1 MNRRQCPVEIDAAG
15 SDVHAEAAVIR
26 GRGPAVRVVLPGGV
40 GAWAVNGHAEI
51 RRLLADPRVSKDAY
65 RHWPAWIDGEVGA
78 RWPLAI
84 WVSVQNMITAYG
96 AEHARLRRPVAGA
109 FTTRRV
115 AAMRPRIEEIVGE
128 LLESLAAAGPGEVVD
143 LRGRLAHELP
153 TRVVFELFGIPER
166 SWAPLH
172 KIIKGFFD
180 TGISAEDAQRNAA
193 DLDVTMADLV
203 AYRRAHP
210 GDDLTSALIAARDGH
225 GDDRPGGHA
234 PGGHAPGGDASGGD
248 GGSGGDG
255 PAATAGSGPGVGGH
269 GPGDAP
275 DGHDSA
281 LAGRGDLVG
290 RDGAL
295 HGQGSAQDGHGDAL
309 VGRGG
314 ALGGCGDALA
324 GYDDVPV
331 GYGSALAGYGDALD
345 EDGGAPDGHGGALAG
360 RGEALGGHGNA
371 PVGYSNALA
380 GHGDVPDGDGR
391 AVDGR
396 GDATD
401 GCGEVLAG
409 RGDALDGHSSPL
421 GGCGSALDGRGDALD
436 GRGGGRGGFRG
447 EGSGDGR
454 VGAGAGAG
462 PVGGGDCYGGSA
474 AGSGSAGSGLGGG
487 GFDGDGSAGG
497 GFGEGSG
504 GGFDGRGSDA
514 RGGGESSVGGFGG
527 DGDGVGG
534 GVGPGGGRG
543 GAAGLGG
550 VGQGGC
556 PVGGGGGPAAGA
568 AGGGVGRGM
577 SEKELLDNLIL
588 LFTAGYET
596 SANLICTALHRLLVD
611 PGQLAAVRRG
621 DASWEDAVEEALRVD
636 APAFY
641 GLLRFAV
648 EDIDMGEGVV
658 IGRGDPIIVSFG
670 AAGRDPAVH
679 GADADRFDVL
689 RPTRGQHL
697 SFGFGTHHCLGAAL
711 ARAECAI
718 ALRRFF
724 ERFPDAAL
732 AQETPLHGTAPDG
745 VAGEGVVGGLPRVE
759 SFISNGLARL
769 PVVLGVPAGGG
780 GR

>member
-115 AAMRPRIEEIVGE
+115 AAMRPRIEEITGE

-234 PGGHAPGGDASGGD
+234 PGDGSGGEGSGGDASGGD
-248 GGSGGDG
+248 GGSGGEGPGRDG
-255 PAATAGSGPGVGGH
+255 RVATATATATATAAGGSGSGAGGQ
-269 GPGDAP
+269 GSGGAP
-275 DGHDSA
+275 DGHGSA
-281 LAGRGDLVG
+281 LAGRGDGFAG
-290 RDGAL
+290 RDEAL
-295 HGQGSAQDGHGDAL
+295 HGDGSAPDGHGDAL
-309 VGRGG
+309 AGRGG
-314 ALGGCGDALA
+314 ALDEDGSALAGRGSALDGHGDALA
-324 GYDDVPV
+324 GRGGALDED
-331 GYGSALAGYGDALD
+331 GSALAG
-345 EDGGAPDGHGGALAG
+345 
-360 RGEALGGHGNA
+360 RG
-371 PVGYSNALA
+371 S
-380 GHGDVPDGDGR
+380 
-391 AVDGR
+391 
-396 GDATD
+396 T
-401 GCGEVLAG
+401 
-409 RGDALDGHSSPL
+409 
-421 GGCGSALDGRGDALD
+421 LDGRGDALD
-436 GRGGGRGGFRG
+436 GRGGGRGGLRG

-454 VGAGAGAG
+454 VGAVAG
-462 PVGGGDCYGGSA
+462 PVGGGCYGGSA
-474 AGSGSAGSGLGGG
+474 AGSGLGGG
-487 GFDGDGSAGG
+487 GFDGDGSARG
-497 GFGEGSG
+497 GFGEGPG
-504 GGFDGRGSDA
+504 GGFDGRGSSA
-514 RGGGESSVGGFGG
+514 REGGVGGFGG
-527 DGDGVGG
+527 GGSGVGG

-543 GAAGLGG
+543 GAAGWGG

-556 PVGGGGGPAAGA
+556 PVGGGGGVAG
-568 AGGGVGRGM
+568 GGGVGRGM

-596 SANLICTALHRLLVD
+596 SANLICTALHRLLAD

-732 AQETPLHGTAPDG
+732 ARETAPHGT
-745 VAGEGVVGGLPRVE
+745 AGEGVVGGLPRVE